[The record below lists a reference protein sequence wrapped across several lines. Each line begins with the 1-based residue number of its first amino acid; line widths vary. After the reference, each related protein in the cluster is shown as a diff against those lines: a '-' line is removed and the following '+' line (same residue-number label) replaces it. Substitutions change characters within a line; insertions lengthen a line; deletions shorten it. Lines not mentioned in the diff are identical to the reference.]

1 MILTSAELW
10 AAATNCYVIAPE
22 RGGPAV
28 IVDAPPD
35 VDAVAR
41 LLTAHDLVPV
51 ALLVTHGHV
60 DHAGGAAGVIERT
73 GVSAY
78 LHPDDDYLVSDPAT
92 QLRSIFGFVP
102 PGIEE
107 FAPPERYVD
116 LAHGQHLAF
125 AGFDFEVRHTRATR
139 SGTACSSSSRKGL
152 VFSGDQLFAG
162 SIGRSDLPGGDF
174 GTLMASMRTQVM
186 TLPDETRVLRVTARR
201 PRSAASGTVNPFILG
216 VPRHLTSPR
225 FTRGRSG
232 HATV

>member
-10 AAATNCYVIAPE
+10 AAGTNCYVIAPE
-22 RGGPAV
+22 RGGPGV

-35 VDAVAR
+35 VHAVVR

-60 DHAGGAAGVIERT
+60 DHAGGAAGVVEQT

-78 LHPDDDYLVSDPAT
+78 IHPDDDYLVSDPVT

-102 PGIEE
+102 PGAEE

-116 LAHGQHLAF
+116 LAHGQRLQF
-125 AGFDFEVRHTRATR
+125 AGFDFEVRHTPGHTL
-139 SGTACSSSSRKGL
+139 GHCVFVVEEEGL
-152 VFSGDQLFAG
+152 LFSGDQLFAG

-174 GTLMASMRTQVM
+174 RTLMASMRTQVM
-186 TLPDETRVLRVTARR
+186 TLPDDTRVLPGHGPETTIGRERV
-201 PRSAASGTVNPFILG
+201 VNPFIVEYLDI
-216 VPRHLTSPR
+216 
-225 FTRGRSG
+225 
-232 HATV
+232 

>member
-1 MILTSAELW
+1 MILTSTELW

-60 DHAGGAAGVIERT
+60 DHAGGAAGVVERT

-102 PGIEE
+102 PGAEE

-125 AGFDFEVRHTRATR
+125 AGFDFEVRHTPGHTL
-139 SGTACSSSSRKGL
+139 GHCVFVVQQEGL

-186 TLPDETRVLRVTARR
+186 TLPDETRVLPGHGPETTIGRER
-201 PRSAASGTVNPFILG
+201 TVNPFILEY
-216 VPRHLTSPR
+216 LYI
-225 FTRGRSG
+225 
-232 HATV
+232 

>member
-1 MILTSAELW
+1 MILSSAELW
-10 AAATNCYVIAPE
+10 AAATNCYVIASE
-22 RGGPAV
+22 RGGPGV

-60 DHAGGAAGVIERT
+60 DHAGGAAGVVERT

-102 PGIEE
+102 PGAEE

-125 AGFDFEVRHTRATR
+125 AGFDFEVRHTPGHTL
-139 SGTACSSSSRKGL
+139 GHCVFVVQQEGL

-186 TLPDETRVLRVTARR
+186 TLPDETRVLPGHGPETTIGRER
-201 PRSAASGTVNPFILG
+201 TVNPFILEY
-216 VPRHLTSPR
+216 LYI
-225 FTRGRSG
+225 
-232 HATV
+232 

>member
-41 LLTAHDLVPV
+41 LLTAHDLAPV

-60 DHAGGAAGVIERT
+60 DHAGGAAGVVERT

-102 PGIEE
+102 PGAEE

-125 AGFDFEVRHTRATR
+125 AGFDFEVRHTPGHTL
-139 SGTACSSSSRKGL
+139 GHCVFVVQQEGL
-152 VFSGDQLFAG
+152 MFSGDQLFAG

-186 TLPDETRVLRVTARR
+186 TLPDETRVLPGHGPETTIGRER
-201 PRSAASGTVNPFILG
+201 TVNPFILEY
-216 VPRHLTSPR
+216 LDI
-225 FTRGRSG
+225 
-232 HATV
+232 

>member
-1 MILTSAELW
+1 MILSSAELW
-10 AAATNCYVIAPE
+10 AAATNCYVIAGE

-28 IVDAPPD
+28 VVDAPPD
-35 VDAVAR
+35 VDAVVR

-60 DHAGGAAGVIERT
+60 DHAGGAAGVVERT

-102 PGIEE
+102 SGVEE
-107 FAPPERYVD
+107 FAPPERYLD
-116 LAHGQHLAF
+116 LAHGQHLDL
-125 AGFDFEVRHTRATR
+125 AGFNFEVRHTPGHTL
-139 SGTACSSSSRKGL
+139 GHCVFVVEEEGL

-174 GTLMASMRTQVM
+174 RTLMASMRNQVM
-186 TLPDETRVLRVTARR
+186 TLPDDTRVLPGHGPETTIGRER
-201 PRSAASGTVNPFILG
+201 TVNPFILEYLD
-216 VPRHLTSPR
+216 V
-225 FTRGRSG
+225 
-232 HATV
+232 

>member
-10 AAATNCYVIAPE
+10 AAATNCYVMAPE
-22 RGGPAV
+22 PGGPAV

-35 VDAVAR
+35 VDAIVR

-60 DHAGGAAGVIERT
+60 DHAGGAAGVTRRT

-92 QLRSIFGFVP
+92 QVRSIFGFVP
-102 PGIEE
+102 PGIDE
-107 FAPPERYVD
+107 FAPPEHYVD
-116 LAHGQHLAF
+116 LTHGQRLNL
-125 AGFDFEVRHTRATR
+125 AGFEFEVRHTPGHTL
-139 SGTACSSSSRKGL
+139 GHCVFVVEDEGL

-174 GTLMASMRTQVM
+174 RTLMESMRTQVM
-186 TLPDETRVLRVTARR
+186 TLPDHMRVLPGHGPETTIGRERVA
-201 PRSAASGTVNPFILG
+201 NPFIL
-216 VPRHLTSPR
+216 HYML
-225 FTRGRSG
+225 
-232 HATV
+232 

>member
-10 AAATNCYVIAPE
+10 AAATNCYVIARE

-28 IVDAPPD
+28 VVDAPPD
-35 VDAVAR
+35 VEAVTR

-60 DHAGGAAGVIERT
+60 DHAGGAAGVVERT

-102 PGIEE
+102 PGAEQ
-107 FAPPERYVD
+107 FAPPERYRD
-116 LAHGQHLAF
+116 LAHGQHLEF
-125 AGFDFEVRHTRATR
+125 AGFDFEVRHTPGHTL
-139 SGTACSSSSRKGL
+139 GHCVFVVEDEGL

-174 GTLMASMRTQVM
+174 RTLMASMRNHVM
-186 TLPDETRVLRVTARR
+186 TLPDDTRVLPGHGPKTTIGRERVA
-201 PRSAASGTVNPFILG
+201 NPVI
-216 VPRHLTSPR
+216 VESQNN
-225 FTRGRSG
+225 
-232 HATV
+232 

>member
-10 AAATNCYVIAPE
+10 AAATNCYVIAGE

-28 IVDAPPD
+28 VVDAPPD
-35 VDAVAR
+35 VDAVVR

-60 DHAGGAAGVIERT
+60 DHAGGAAGVVERT

-102 PGIEE
+102 PGVEE
-107 FAPPERYVD
+107 FAPPERFLD
-116 LAHGQHLAF
+116 LAHGQHLEL
-125 AGFDFEVRHTRATR
+125 AGFDFEVRHTPGHTL
-139 SGTACSSSSRKGL
+139 GHCVFVVEEEGL

-174 GTLMASMRTQVM
+174 RTLMASMRNQVM
-186 TLPDETRVLRVTARR
+186 TLPDDTRVLPGHGPETTIGRER
-201 PRSAASGTVNPFILG
+201 TVNPFILEYLD
-216 VPRHLTSPR
+216 V
-225 FTRGRSG
+225 
-232 HATV
+232 

>member
-1 MILTSAELW
+1 MILTSTELW

-60 DHAGGAAGVIERT
+60 DHAGGAAGVVERT

-102 PGIEE
+102 PGAEE

-125 AGFDFEVRHTRATR
+125 AGFDFEVRHTPGHTL
-139 SGTACSSSSRKGL
+139 GHCVFVVQQEGL

-186 TLPDETRVLRVTARR
+186 TLPDETRVLPGHGPETTIGRER
-201 PRSAASGTVNPFILG
+201 TVNPFILEY
-216 VPRHLTSPR
+216 LDI
-225 FTRGRSG
+225 
-232 HATV
+232 

>member
-1 MILTSAELW
+1 MILSSAELW

-41 LLTAHDLVPV
+41 LLTAHDLAPV
-51 ALLVTHGHV
+51 ALLVTHSHV
-60 DHAGGAAGVIERT
+60 DHAGGAAGVVERT

-102 PGIEE
+102 PGAEE

-116 LAHGQHLAF
+116 LAHGQHLEF
-125 AGFDFEVRHTRATR
+125 AGFDFEVRHTPGHTL
-139 SGTACSSSSRKGL
+139 GHCVFVVEEEGL

-174 GTLMASMRTQVM
+174 RTLMASMRTQVM
-186 TLPDETRVLRVTARR
+186 TLSDDTRVLPGHGPETTIGRERV
-201 PRSAASGTVNPFILG
+201 VNPFIVEYLEI
-216 VPRHLTSPR
+216 
-225 FTRGRSG
+225 
-232 HATV
+232 

>member
-1 MILTSAELW
+1 MILASAELW

-22 RGGPAV
+22 RGGLAV

-60 DHAGGAAGVIERT
+60 DHAGGAAGVVERT

-78 LHPDDDYLVSDPAT
+78 IHPDDDYLVSDPAT

-102 PGIEE
+102 PGVEE
-107 FAPPERYVD
+107 FAPPERFLD
-116 LAHGQHLAF
+116 LAHGQHLEL
-125 AGFDFEVRHTRATR
+125 AGFDFEVRHTPGHTL
-139 SGTACSSSSRKGL
+139 GHCVFVVEEEGL

-174 GTLMASMRTQVM
+174 RTLMASMRNQVM
-186 TLPDETRVLRVTARR
+186 TLPDDTRVLPGHGPETTIGRER
-201 PRSAASGTVNPFILG
+201 TVNPFILEYLD
-216 VPRHLTSPR
+216 V
-225 FTRGRSG
+225 
-232 HATV
+232 

>member
-28 IVDAPPD
+28 IIDAPPD
-35 VDAVAR
+35 VDAVVR

-60 DHAGGAAGVIERT
+60 DHAGGAAGVVERT

-102 PGIEE
+102 PGAEE

-125 AGFDFEVRHTRATR
+125 AGFDFEVRHTPGHTL
-139 SGTACSSSSRKGL
+139 GHCVFVVQQEGL

-186 TLPDETRVLRVTARR
+186 TLPDETRVLPGHGPETTIGRER
-201 PRSAASGTVNPFILG
+201 TVNPFILEY
-216 VPRHLTSPR
+216 LDI
-225 FTRGRSG
+225 
-232 HATV
+232 